1 VCGRGRLQAVLAMGW
16 VQEMR
21 SEAIGA
27 EGAWLVEGCT
37 KCVSR
42 GGVQDV
48 LG

>member
-1 VCGRGRLQAVLAMGW
+1 MRTLQTVLAKGW

-21 SEAIGA
+21 NEAIGA
-27 EGAWLVEGCT
+27 EGAWLEEGCT
-37 KCVSR
+37 RCVTR